1 MTNRAQT
8 PPPREYPRF
17 MFGIRKTLKF
27 GSIVFGLSAFFLVIA
42 PAFFLQLLLMDSKS
56 DQLIWSMQMIGITLV
71 ALAGNMWV
79 NSTNTDDAS
88 VRRVGTVMAISATA
102 LGALTMAIPVEIG
115 WFAIAYATVGFAFG
129 VNYLLCLWQKQ
140 I

>member
-1 MTNRAQT
+1 
-8 PPPREYPRF
+8 

-27 GSIVFGLSAFFLVIA
+27 GSIVFGLSAVLLLLA
-42 PAFFLQLLLMDSKS
+42 PSFFLQLLLMDEKS

-79 NSTNTDDAS
+79 NSSNTNNAS
-88 VRRVGTVMAISATA
+88 VRRVGTVMAIAATA

-115 WFAIAYATVGFAFG
+115 WFAIAYATIGFAFG
-129 VNYLLCLWQKQ
+129 VNYFICLWQK
-140 I
+140 IM